1 MRQDKHIH
9 GARWWKFDFHTHTPA
24 SYDFRDKEVSPE
36 NWLKA
41 VMEAKIDCV
50 AVTDHNTGAWID
62 PLKKA
67 LSKIENNPQPPEWYR
82 PLIIFPGV
90 EISVSNIDASVHLLA
105 ILDPDSTSETVTRLL
120 AKCDVNTEM
129 QEPRM
134 IVSPKSIQDIV
145 EIIHGSDYNGIAIP
159 AHIEK
164 EKGILAHAKTTKN
177 EGPDNNVPTLKGP
190 TPSIIELLEKI
201 FVAEFC
207 DTTFPKKIENLE
219 LRKKV
224 LELSIVQG
232 SDAHFCERFSDGRFS
247 WIKMFNPSIETLR
260 IALKDPKYSI
270 NNSINDPNSTPKVY
284 IEKLTLD
291 KMKHCAR
298 HVPLDIFFSPHFS
311 AIIGGRG
318 SGKSTIIESLRVAT
332 QHDKDLDNTAQSL
345 ATQVKKFKTF
355 SNAGGVMEKNS
366 EIKVTVSI
374 DGVKYDISWLAGED
388 RIQLFQA
395 GNNKPESADGVVDAA
410 KLFPINIYS
419 QHQIL
424 SLAEEPY
431 ALLALIDNAVQPV
444 STHEKIENLE
454 KEASKIRADIRVL
467 KTSTAD
473 LATWEA
479 QLILLDGKISL
490 YKNSGFNN
498 VLQEDQRYSQQG
510 QVLQS
515 VLNFD
520 EAKEI
525 LQNAHNSLE
534 VGALS
539 ADEFPSESDETKEL
553 LNILSPT
560 VLAVDAIKEEI
571 AKLIIKIVQVEN
583 VAQISLAASAW
594 KSNQQKNARELE
606 RLMSEFSQKENGFN
620 PDNYKT
626 WLNERDALSNKI
638 VSAKADIVLLS
649 SQESDANKLYTEHK
663 IARIFL
669 TDARKDFIGTTL
681 NGNTSIR
688 LIVVPFGN
696 KTKLE
701 SSFRKAIGL
710 HDERFSKD
718 IFDEDRK
725 TSLLYDLM
733 MAKPASH
740 QHEINKQIALVEKL
754 RERVYN
760 ILNGDDP
767 DVGDMRF
774 QSFLQGKWKESPE
787 IFDRLHTW
795 WPDDHLIVQFKR
807 DNTHVDIIHGSAGQK
822 ASAILAFLLSYGKNP
837 LIIDQPEDDLDNALI
852 SELIVTQIREN
863 KHKRQ
868 IILATHNPNIVVNG
882 DAEMID
888 VMEFEDNEIKLS
900 VGGGIDDEIVR
911 KQVCLIMEGG
921 TEAFRRRYDRL
932 NFDSNLKDS

>member
-24 SYDFRDKEVSPE
+24 SYDFRNKEVSPE
-36 NWLKA
+36 DWLKA

-62 PLKKA
+62 QLKRA

-90 EISVSNIDASVHLLA
+90 EISVSNIDESVHLLA

-120 AKCDVNTEM
+120 AKCDVNTEN
-129 QEPRM
+129 QQPSM
-134 IVSPKSIQDIV
+134 IVTHKSIQDIV
-145 EIIHGSDYNGIAIP
+145 EIIHGSDYNGIAVP

-164 EKGILAHAKTTKN
+164 VKGILARTKTKD
-177 EGPDNNVPTLKGP
+177 EGPDNQNLTLKGL
-190 TPSIIELLEKI
+190 TPSINELLGKI

-207 DTTFPKKIENLE
+207 DPTFPEKIYNDA

-224 LELSIVQG
+224 RELSIVQG
-232 SDAHFCERFSDGRFS
+232 SDSHSCEGFSDSRFS
-247 WIKMFNPSIETLR
+247 WIKMFDPSIETLR
-260 IALKDPKYSI
+260 SALRDAKYSI
-270 NNSINDPNSTPKVY
+270 KNSIGDPNSTPNVY
-284 IEKLTLD
+284 IEKLTIR

-298 HVPLDIFFSPHFS
+298 HAPLDIFFSPHFS

-332 QHDKDLDNTAQSL
+332 QHDKDLDQTAPSL
-345 ATQVKKFKTF
+345 ATQVKKFKTI
-355 SNAGGVMEKNS
+355 SNTEGVMEKNS

-395 GNNKPESADGVVDAA
+395 GNNKPESPDGVVDAA
-410 KLFPINIYS
+410 RLFPINIYS

-431 ALLALIDNAVQPV
+431 ALLALIDNAVQPG

-454 KEASKIRADIRVL
+454 KEASKIRADIREL
-467 KTSTAD
+467 KASTAY

-515 VLNFD
+515 FLNFD

-525 LQNAHNSLE
+525 LQNAQNSLE
-534 VGALS
+534 AGALS

-553 LNILSPT
+553 LNILNPT
-560 VLAVDAIKEEI
+560 VLALDAIKEEI
-571 AKLIIKIVQVEN
+571 AKLIIKIDQVESG
-583 VAQISLAASAW
+583 AQNTLDASAW
-594 KSNQQKNARELE
+594 KSNQQNNAKELE

-626 WLNERDALSNKI
+626 WLIDHDKLKKKI
-638 VSAKADIVLLS
+638 VSAKGDIDLLS
-649 SQESDANKLYTEHK
+649 SQENSANKLYAEHK
-663 IARIFL
+663 DARIAV
-669 TDARKDFIGTTL
+669 TNARKDFIRTTL

-701 SSFRKAIGL
+701 SSFRETIGL
-710 HDERFSKD
+710 HGERFSKD
-718 IFDEDRK
+718 IFDQDRE

-733 MAKPASH
+733 MAEPASH
-740 QHEINKQIALVEKL
+740 PHEIDKQISRIEKL
-754 RERVYN
+754 RERVFK
-760 ILNGDDP
+760 ILNGEDP
-767 DVGDMRF
+767 DVGDVRF
-774 QSFLQGKWKESPE
+774 QSFLQSKWKESPE
-787 IFDRLHTW
+787 ILDRLQTW

-911 KQVCLIMEGG
+911 NQVCLIMEGG
-921 TEAFRRRYDRL
+921 AAAFRRRYDRL